1 MRTSIAAVTA
11 LAGALL
17 VMPVTQG
24 PASAA
29 PNAAKNLIGTANTDS
44 VELVRMGGGGG
55 VGMGGGGGGG
65 HGGGFGRGGGGPSLG
80 AGPRGGGNFAG
91 RTYRRSPILCNPRL

>member
-1 MRTSIAAVTA
+1 MRTSVAAAVTA

-29 PNAAKNLIGTANTDS
+29 PNAAKNLIGTAHTDS
-44 VELVRMGGGGG
+44 VELVRMGDGGG
-55 VGMGGGGGGG
+55 VGMGEGGGGEQ
-65 HGGGFGRGGGGPSLG
+65 RV
-80 AGPRGGGNFAG
+80 R
-91 RTYRRSPILCNPRL
+91 